1 MKNLRRL
8 IQKQNLQVNLTLLVK
23 IPPRGGPAILA
34 IALILA
40 SKDRYREIR
49 LNGTACPMIVIPP
62 EYKEAA
68 PRPATALP
76 TIKAP
81 DDGALAHMTEP
92 ASNINR
98 EPIKTI
104 FLLKKL

>member
-1 MKNLRRL
+1 
-8 IQKQNLQVNLTLLVK
+8 V
-23 IPPRGGPAILA
+23 A

-40 SKDRYREIR
+40 SSDRYIEIR
-49 LNGTACPMIVIPP
+49 LNGTEYPMIVIPP

-76 TIKAP
+76 TINAP

-92 ASNINR
+92 ASNIKR
-98 EPIKTI
+98 EPMKTT
-104 FLLKKL
+104 FLLKKLYILPNVGWRDISGMK